1 MQVGSKPLLNYCT
14 QIARGMSYLEEHH
27 LVHRDLAARNVLV
40 QTPTCVK
47 ITDFG
52 LAKLLPTNE
61 DEYKA
66 PGGKMPIK
74 WLALECIQHR
84 IFTHKSDVWAFG
96 KYVLSWNLLLIK
108 ILQVFD
114 FFYNFASLLQ
124 ELLYGKF

>member
-1 MQVGSKPLLNYCT
+1 MFLKSLQKLIVLFLNNSLMCVS
-14 QIARGMSYLEEHH
+14 GMAHLEDKR

-40 QTPTCVK
+40 QTPNCVK

-52 LAKLLPTNE
+52 LAKLLDINE

-66 PGGKMPIK
+66 AGGKMPIK

-96 KYVLSWNLLLIK
+96 M
-108 ILQVFD
+108 
-114 FFYNFASLLQ
+114 
-124 ELLYGKF
+124 